1 MTCRIDLGSTLHIYL
16 GYSFTYLPTAASVD
30 AFRAICR
37 QVTFAVRHVLTVLC
51 QAFRDVR
58 YELRWLRKFFAD
70 ARHSFTADRQA
81 FCEPLND

>member
-30 AFRAICR
+30 AARAICR
-37 QVTFAVRHVLTVLC
+37 QVAFAVRHVLTVLC
-51 QAFRDVR
+51 QAFREVR

-70 ARHSFTADRQA
+70 ARHDFTFVCHDDTDERY
-81 FCEPLND
+81 